1 MDPNELEVV
10 YTTTEPTRAE
20 LIRGMLQS
28 EGIASE
34 VEGENQAGLSGVL
47 GVRILTRAWDA
58 DRARKLIKSHEHHH
72 GH

>member
-1 MDPNELEVV
+1 
-10 YTTTEPTRAE
+10 
-20 LIRGMLQS
+20 
-28 EGIASE
+28 
-34 VEGENQAGLSGVL
+34 VL